1 MKPRLSMSEFVRR
14 IDSCE
19 YAHENCC
26 YRQRFVKSAGSL

>member
-1 MKPRLSMSEFVRR
+1 MSKFVGR

-19 YAHENCC
+19 YAHEHCG